1 MTTRTVTRYLQ
12 PASDYMRRPVR
23 TVARDTDLPTVLSI
37 LNRFRISGVAVSEE
51 PETGSPV
58 LGVVTRTD
66 LLALS
71 DPPHARDGRTAA
83 DVMTEDVVA
92 LTADTPIGRVART
105 MLEERIHRVF
115 IVDGER
121 LVGLI
126 TPHELIRAIVDARH
140 PTAIASYVS
149 RPVLAVLPEIS
160 LREARD
166 YLEKEGVSGLVVVQ
180 DEWPIGVFT
189 QREALAYS
197 RLPADTTLEGLYSP
211 GLVCLAHCTPLHR
224 AATQALAA
232 NVKRI
237 LSMNGCEVDGIVSG
251 MDLARAVANG

>member
-1 MTTRTVTRYLQ
+1 MTRTVTRYVQ
-12 PASDYMRRPVR
+12 PASVYMRRPVR
-23 TVARDTDLPTVLSI
+23 TVTPNTDLPAVLAM
-37 LNRFRISGVAVSEE
+37 LNRFRISGVAVSEGSSD
-51 PETGSPV
+51 GSPI

-66 LLALS
+66 LLAL
-71 DPPHARDGRTAA
+71 DDLPHARDGRTAG
-83 DVMTEDVVA
+83 DIMTEEVVA
-92 LTADTPIGRVART
+92 ASADTPIGQVART
-105 MLEERIHRVF
+105 MVEERIHRVF
-115 IVDGER
+115 IVDGEQ

-140 PTAIASYVS
+140 PTPIASYVT

-160 LREARD
+160 LREARA
-166 YLEKEGVSGLVVVQ
+166 YLEKEGVSGLVVVD

-197 RLPADTTLEGLYSP
+197 RLPSDISLEGLYSP
-211 GLVCLAHCTPLHR
+211 GLVCLAHSTPLHR

-237 LSMNGCEVDGIVSG
+237 LSMDGCEVDGIVSG

>member
-1 MTTRTVTRYLQ
+1 MTIATSRYAQ
-12 PASDYMRRPVR
+12 SAADYMRRPVR
-23 TVARDTDLPTVLSI
+23 TVAHDTDLATVFAM

-51 PETGSPV
+51 SSTGSPV

-66 LLALS
+66 LLALP
-71 DPPHARDGRTAA
+71 DLPHASDGRTAA
-83 DVMTEDVVA
+83 DIMTKDVIA
-92 LTADTPIGRVART
+92 LAADTPVRDIART
-105 MLEERIHRVF
+105 MVDQNIHRVF
-115 IVDGER
+115 IVGGSR
-121 LVGLI
+121 LVGVI

-140 PTAIASYVS
+140 PTPISEYVT

-160 LREARD
+160 LRDARAH
-166 YLEKEGVSGLVVVQ
+166 LQEEGVSGLVVVH

-197 RLPADTTLEGLYSP
+197 RIPGDASLEGLYSP
-211 GLVCLAHCTPLHR
+211 GLVCLSHTTPLHR

-232 NVKRI
+232 NVKRV

-251 MDLARAVANG
+251 MDLARAVADG